1 MFLVVMFA
9 VEMYQGVITIIKK
22 VLHNKKGASLI
33 ISIVILMVCVVLA
46 GVILSAAL
54 VNLSK
59 VERSRQE
66 HQAYLTAESTA
77 LLFRDLFAQQEIAI
91 KKAEDDSYLVTSN
104 ESGDFSTM
112 LCRDIKEILDASDVN
127 KLIER
132 NFTMTDID
140 VIQDQ
145 EVKIS
150 YSMNR
155 GYGVEIKISVLKQNK
170 ILTQMQQDIS
180 PTGKTQDGMTMI
192 KWNNVNITRLTGG

>member
-1 MFLVVMFA
+1 MGI
-9 VEMYQGVITIIKK
+9 YQGVITIIKK
-22 VLHNKKGASLI
+22 VRYNEKGASLI

-59 VERSRQE
+59 VERSREE

-77 LLFRDLFAQQEIAI
+77 LLFRDLFAQQEIVI
-91 KKAEDDSYLVTSN
+91 SKAEDDSYLVTSN
-104 ESGDFSTM
+104 SSGDFTTM
-112 LCRDIKEILDASDVN
+112 FCGDIKEILVASDVN

-132 NFTMTDID
+132 NFSITDIN
-140 VIQDQ
+140 VIKDQ
-145 EVKIS
+145 EVRIS

-155 GYGVEIKISVLKQNK
+155 GYGVEIKITVLKNSK

-180 PTGKTQDGMTMI
+180 PTGKTQDGITTI
-192 KWNNVNITRLTGG
+192 KWDNVNITRLTGG